1 MDQVARIVLGMEQH
15 DVAEEVMHFLDRSG
29 HARVVAT
36 AADDRQLLEA
46 VRQLDPDA
54 VIAQPSLVA
63 GDAVQARTFLALETR
78 ESIAALRAAIGAG
91 ARGFILWPADRE
103 ALSRA
108 AAATL
113 AAPLTLE
120 RRATVIAVHAARG
133 GAGATFVATH
143 LAQAFARRG
152 KACILVDADPLR
164 GEIGAAIG
172 APDEDVHSLG
182 DLLPLAQELA
192 AHHLEEA
199 LWTHPAGF
207 RVLLAPPVDEA
218 MAVDATLLRRVEDV
232 AAAAADVVVLH
243 LPRAVDGLGRVGFET
258 ADRVIEVLTLDLLS
272 FRAAKRALDLLRPVH
287 LEGRL
292 GFVVNRAS
300 RAEITVRDVERV
312 FGCAP
317 ISVVSADRAV
327 GRKQDHGRLISPRGR
342 TGRAFDRLAE
352 RLVEG
357 VVLKRND
364 ARFGPEPG

>member
-1 MDQVARIVLGMEQH
+1 MDQVARVVLGMEQH

-54 VIAQPSLVA
+54 VIAQPALVV
-63 GDAVQARTFLALETR
+63 GDVLGARAFLALETR

-91 ARGFILWPADRE
+91 ARGFFVWPADRE
-103 ALSRA
+103 ALA
-108 AAATL
+108 GATAATL
-113 AAPLTLE
+113 AAPLVLE
-120 RRATVIAVHAARG
+120 RRATVVAVHAARG

-152 KACILVDADPLR
+152 RSCIVVDADPLS
-164 GEIGAAIG
+164 GEIGAALG
-172 APDEDVHSLG
+172 APEEDIHSLG
-182 DLLPLAQELA
+182 DLLPLAHELA
-192 AHHLEEA
+192 VSHLEEA

-218 MAVDATLLRRVEDV
+218 MSVDATQLLRVVDV
-232 AAAAADVVVLH
+232 AAATADVVLLH

-258 ADRVIEVLTLDLLS
+258 ADRVIEVLTLDMLS
-272 FRAAKRALDLLRPVH
+272 FRAAKRALDLLRPIH

-312 FGCAP
+312 FGCEPVA
-317 ISVVSADRAV
+317 VVTFDRAV
-327 GRKQDHGRLISPRGR
+327 GRMQDHGRLLSPRGR
-342 TGRAFDRLAE
+342 TGRAFSRLAE
-352 RLVEG
+352 QLVG
-357 VVLKRND
+357 AVAL
-364 ARFGPEPG
+364 G

>member
-1 MDQVARIVLGMEQH
+1 MDQIARVVLGMEQH

-36 AADDRQLLEA
+36 AADDRQLIEA

-54 VIAQPSLVA
+54 VIAQPALVTD
-63 GDAVQARTFLALETR
+63 DAVRACTFLALETR

-91 ARGFILWPADRE
+91 ARGFFVWPADRE
-103 ALSRA
+103 ALSAA

-120 RRATVIAVHAARG
+120 RRATVVAVHAARG

-152 KACILVDADPLR
+152 QACVVVDADPLS
-164 GEIGAAIG
+164 GEIGAALG
-172 APDEDVHSLG
+172 APEEGVHSLG
-182 DLLPLAQELA
+182 DLIPLAHELSTG
-192 AHHLEEA
+192 HLEDA
-199 LWTHPAGF
+199 LWTHPSGF
-207 RVLLAPPVDEA
+207 RVLLAPPADEA
-218 MAVDATLLRRVEDV
+218 MAVDTTDLRRVVDV
-232 AAAAADVVVLH
+232 AAATADVVLLH
-243 LPRAVDGLGRVGFET
+243 LPRALDGLGRVGLET
-258 ADRVIEVLTLDLLS
+258 ADRVMEVLTLDLLS
-272 FRAAKRALDLLRPVH
+272 FRATKRALDVLRPMN

-312 FGCAP
+312 FGCEP
-317 ISVVSADRAV
+317 IAVVSADRAV
-327 GRKQDHGRLISPRGR
+327 GRMQDHGRLISPRGR

-352 RLVEG
+352 RLAEG
-357 VVLKRND
+357 VSL
-364 ARFGPEPG
+364 E